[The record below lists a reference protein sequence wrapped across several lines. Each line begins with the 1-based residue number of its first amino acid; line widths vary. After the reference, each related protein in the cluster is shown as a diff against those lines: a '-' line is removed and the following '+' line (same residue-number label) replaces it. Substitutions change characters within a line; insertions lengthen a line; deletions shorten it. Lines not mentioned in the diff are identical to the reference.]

1 MTKENKLKIAE
12 EATKIL
18 FDYPS
23 LDYREA
29 IEIAIRVCEG
39 VEVER

>member
-18 FDYPS
+18 FGYPS

-39 VEVER
+39 VKIGR

>member
-12 EATKIL
+12 KATKIL

-39 VEVER
+39 VKIGR

>member
-39 VEVER
+39 VKIGR